1 MKKMFALLLA
11 LSMCLLVFAVPA
23 AATAT
28 TDSWRDELTTVTEG
42 KLTVATSP
50 DFAPYEFYAID
61 ENGTPTLSGFD
72 MDLAK
77 YMADYMGLELE
88 IVTVDFDGVLSEL
101 QTKSVDL
108 GMAGLSPSAEREAIM
123 DFSEI
128 YYQGGQAMVTSKAYA
143 DEIKSM
149 EDANKADY
157 TIGAQTGSIQLELA
171 NTNTPDAAI
180 VSMPKVTD
188 IISELLSG
196 KEQAAFVEMDV
207 ALCYQKNYPD
217 LVVVC
222 EVPYDTKGSA
232 IGVCKGNAPLLAAVN
247 DAITASQEDGSME
260 QFVAEAVDLAAGDK
274 YEGLLEDGAVPGQ
287 EGEEAPDEAEEES
300 GNAFVKA
307 KNFATVAKY
316 KDLFVQ
322 GVIVTIL
329 LSVFTVLI
337 GFVLALMLALMRMSD
352 FRPLR
357 FLSMNKEGFEED
369 TGILSKIGKFNPLSF
384 LATAY
389 VEIIRST
396 PVLVQIFIIYYG
408 VFSMIS
414 LPSFTLFGFLKF
426 ERFFPGIV
434 ALGINSGA
442 YLCEIIRSG
451 IQSVDGGQTEAA
463 RSLGMS
469 QIQNLRFI
477 ILPQALKNILPAIA
491 NEFVVIIKE
500 SSITYT
506 IGVQD
511 IMSAVNAVKGAAFVI
526 TEPLL
531 VATAIYFCLCFPT
544 SKVIAYFERRMSRGD
559 KR

>member
-1 MKKMFALLLA
+1 M
-11 LSMCLLVFAVPA
+11 
-23 AATAT
+23 
-28 TDSWRDELTTVTEG
+28 
-42 KLTVATSP
+42 
-50 DFAPYEFYAID
+50 
-61 ENGTPTLSGFD
+61 
-72 MDLAK
+72 
-77 YMADYMGLELE
+77 
-88 IVTVDFDGVLSEL
+88 
-101 QTKSVDL
+101 
-108 GMAGLSPSAEREAIM
+108 
-123 DFSEI
+123 
-128 YYQGGQAMVTSKAYA
+128 
-143 DEIKSM
+143 
-149 EDANKADY
+149 
-157 TIGAQTGSIQLELA
+157 
-171 NTNTPDAAI
+171 
-180 VSMPKVTD
+180 
-188 IISELLSG
+188 
-196 KEQAAFVEMDV
+196 
-207 ALCYQKNYPD
+207 
-217 LVVVC
+217 
-222 EVPYDTKGSA
+222 
-232 IGVCKGNAPLLAAVN
+232 
-247 DAITASQEDGSME
+247 
-260 QFVAEAVDLAAGDK
+260 
-274 YEGLLEDGAVPGQ
+274 
-287 EGEEAPDEAEEES
+287 
-300 GNAFVKA
+300 
-307 KNFATVAKY
+307 
-316 KDLFVQ
+316 FVQ